1 MGLSGNVLVKSNI
14 SKSKF
19 DVFDINRPR
28 RGGRALGCPMTRDSA
43 RAPGT
48 ACGGDRY
55 MGSNR
60 PRRGGR
66 ALGCPMTGDSAR
78 APGTACGG
86 RTALYCR
93 SGPP

>member
-1 MGLSGNVLVKSNI
+1 MGSN
-14 SKSKF
+14 
-19 DVFDINRPR
+19 NPR
-28 RGGRALGCPMTRDSA
+28 RGGRALGCPMTGDSA

-55 MGSNR
+55 MCSNR

-93 SGPP
+93 SGSP

>member
-1 MGLSGNVLVKSNI
+1 
-14 SKSKF
+14 
-19 DVFDINRPR
+19 
-28 RGGRALGCPMTRDSA
+28 MTGDSA

-48 ACGGDRY
+48 ACGADRY

-78 APGTACGG
+78 APGTACGADRYMG
-86 RTALYCR
+86 
-93 SGPP
+93 

>member
-1 MGLSGNVLVKSNI
+1 MFVTYVTY
-14 SKSKF
+14 
-19 DVFDINRPR
+19 VFYIKYIKYIKCMLCMLCIQT
-28 RGGRALGCPMTRDSA
+28 GDSA

-66 ALGCPMTGDSAR
+66 GLGCPMTGDSAR
-78 APGTACGG
+78 PPGTACGG
-86 RTALYCR
+86 RTAFYCR
-93 SGPP
+93 SGPS